1 MRLDCDGFRFKVY
14 VGLDLSRGIL
24 GANCQWK
31 HMNLLSEFD
40 NISLSAC
47 CNHHDNDISDVH

>member
-1 MRLDCDGFRFKVY
+1 MDSDSK

-31 HMNLLSEFD
+31 HMDLLSEFD
-40 NISLSAC
+40 NISLSPC